1 MTKIR
6 LREGPPAIVWFQLL
20 DAIDG
25 RHLEGTMACGV
36 SLSSFA
42 SVRRFRCAVLDMFSK
57 SHLSGLIPLDLVVYR
72 NKAAFEAQPSRP
84 LGRRTTISEMGSES
98 DPLIVVVRSRD
109 EIVQSLTRRKR
120 WMELRRIVRMQT
132 AKRHKLNS
140 GEYRSRPSWEI
151 LKDIFVSSEYLQPGQ
166 VLQDHELVELES
178 LRKQIFPIFTTDRCE
193 QVSHILHA
201 LCRMLKNKI
210 SLLTDHEVEGEFLSI
225 NSRFDF
231 ILRRQSKVLCVFVA
245 DCASIEQALAEAM
258 LGCELVAEYEETE
271 IVHAVVTDSRE
282 WIIIQNTSEGIF
294 HDVCLMDP
302 NGRGLKQIIEK
313 LNGIL
318 S

>member
-1 MTKIR
+1 
-6 LREGPPAIVWFQLL
+6 
-20 DAIDG
+20 
-25 RHLEGTMACGV
+25 
-36 SLSSFA
+36 
-42 SVRRFRCAVLDMFSK
+42 
-57 SHLSGLIPLDLVVYR
+57 
-72 NKAAFEAQPSRP
+72 
-84 LGRRTTISEMGSES
+84 
-98 DPLIVVVRSRD
+98 
-109 EIVQSLTRRKR
+109 
-120 WMELRRIVRMQT
+120 
-132 AKRHKLNS
+132 
-140 GEYRSRPSWEI
+140 
-151 LKDIFVSSEYLQPGQ
+151 
-166 VLQDHELVELES
+166 
-178 LRKQIFPIFTTDRCE
+178 
-193 QVSHILHA
+193 
-201 LCRMLKNKI
+201 MLKNKI
-210 SLLTDHEVEGEFLSI
+210 SLLTDQEVEGEFLSI
-225 NSRFDF
+225 NSRLDF